1 MNAAIILPLASIAL
15 ILASV
20 QVLKVRMLS
29 RSNFDNLS
37 PAALRWQL
45 RLWSLFRRPCA
56 IIALDIR
63 KLHDLNAVLG
73 YSTSNGLIRDLI
85 SARQHQRSGHARRWL
100 DLVGQWGGDEL
111 VMALADPRGRERV
124 LRHLEARLLELSA
137 RMTPEQRQALH
148 DRTGGLVDGLHA
160 AISIVP
166 HTRDAYGAAGRA
178 IDATGPMKEGRLT
191 GERSTSGAVGT
202 VMQVLR

>member
-1 MNAAIILPLASIAL
+1 MASYMLPLASFAL
-15 ILASV
+15 LLACV
-20 QVLKVRMLS
+20 QVLKVRALS

-45 RLWSLFRRPCA
+45 RLWSLLRRPCA

-73 YSTSNGLIRDLI
+73 YDTANGLIRDLI
-85 SARQHQRSGHARRWL
+85 SARQHQRSGHAHRWL
-100 DLVGQWGGDEL
+100 DLVGTWGGDEIAL
-111 VMALADPRGRERV
+111 ALADPRGLDRV
-124 LRHLEARLLELSA
+124 LQHLYARLDELST
-137 RMTPEQRQALH
+137 RMTPAQRRALY

-166 HTRDAYGAAGRA
+166 HTRDAYGSAVRA
-178 IDATGPMKEGRLT
+178 VDATVPLKEGRIT
-191 GERSTSGAVGT
+191 GERSTSGAIGT
-202 VMQVLR
+202 VIQVLS

>member
-1 MNAAIILPLASIAL
+1 MDATIIIAL
-15 ILASV
+15 ATLALLLAAA
-20 QVLKVRMLS
+20 QALKVRMLS

-45 RLWSLFRRPCA
+45 RLWSIARRPCA
-56 IIALDIR
+56 IVALDIR

-73 YSTSNGLIRDLI
+73 YSTSNELIRDLI

-111 VMALADPRGRERV
+111 VVALADPSGRERV
-124 LRHLEARLLELSA
+124 LQHMQARLTELSA
-137 RMTPEQRQALH
+137 RLTVEQRQALY

-160 AISIVP
+160 AISVVSYT
-166 HTRDAYGAAGRA
+166 HDAYGATVRA
-178 IDATGPMKEGRLT
+178 VDATGPLKEGRMT
-191 GERSTSGAVGT
+191 GARSTSGAVGT
-202 VMQVLR
+202 VMQVLS

>member
-1 MNAAIILPLASIAL
+1 MDATTIIAL
-15 ILASV
+15 AGIALVLATV
-20 QVLKVRMLS
+20 QVLKVRALS

-37 PAALRWQL
+37 SAALRWQL
-45 RLWSLFRRPCA
+45 RLWSLFRHPCA

-85 SARQHQRSGHARRWL
+85 SARQHQRSGHARRWF
-100 DLVGQWGGDEL
+100 DLVGQWGGDE
-111 VMALADPRGRERV
+111 VVVAVADPSGIDRV
-124 LRHLEARLLELSA
+124 LQHLEARLVELST
-137 RMTPEQRQALH
+137 RLTPEQRTALY

-160 AISIVP
+160 AISVVK
-166 HTRDAYGAAGRA
+166 HTRDAYGTAVSAVN
-178 IDATGPMKEGRLT
+178 ATGPLKEGRLT

-202 VMQVLR
+202 IMQVLS